1 MPIWEL
7 SFNLSTDL
15 FNDKYFLTT
24 NQFAAPNL
32 FLVCIH
38 IQQMISNANNA
49 MTIFQGGFCFV

>member
-24 NQFAAPNL
+24 NQFAAPNC
-32 FLVCIH
+32 VCIH
-38 IQQMISNANNA
+38 IQQMISNANKA